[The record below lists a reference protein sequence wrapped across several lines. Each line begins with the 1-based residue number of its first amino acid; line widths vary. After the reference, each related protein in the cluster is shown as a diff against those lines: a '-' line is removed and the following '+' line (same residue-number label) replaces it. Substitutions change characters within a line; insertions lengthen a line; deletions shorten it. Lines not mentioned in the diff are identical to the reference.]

1 MSEEKTLLK
10 KLTDIIIGL
19 TEVDQDMAVLDH
31 VFRKE
36 SKEAVMARLDET
48 IGSIMVLKEE
58 IKEIT
63 VAHYTSSKFNSLIKK
78 PKQDEKS

>member
-19 TEVDQDMAVLDH
+19 TEVDQDIAVLDH

-58 IKEIT
+58 IKSIT
-63 VAHYTSSKFNSLIKK
+63 IEHYTSSKFNSLIK
-78 PKQDEKS
+78 PKKDEKN